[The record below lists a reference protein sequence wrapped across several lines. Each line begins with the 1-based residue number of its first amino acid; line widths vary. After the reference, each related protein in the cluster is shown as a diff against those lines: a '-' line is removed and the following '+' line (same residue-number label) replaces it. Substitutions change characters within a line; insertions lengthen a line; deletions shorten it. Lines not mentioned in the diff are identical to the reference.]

1 MSKRSHCATCTCSS
15 IGPPDGEHA
24 CPGCGSLH
32 TVYTVWVHHNDDA
45 PRWWLIAGPKA
56 DPVPVDF
63 CPACGFKLT
72 EPCGVGGCGTCLE
85 MRPLY
90 CNPHGAVARC
100 VPCRRLDDANEV
112 LSKHALAALE
122 AAEPRQL

>member
-1 MSKRSHCATCTCSS
+1 MPRHRRHCATCTCAS

-24 CPGCGSLH
+24 CPGCGSLQ
-32 TVYTVWVHHNDDA
+32 TVYTVWTHHNEDA

-56 DPVPVDF
+56 DPVPVSY

-72 EPCGVGGCGTCLE
+72 EPVGLGACGTCNQL
-85 MRPLY
+85 RPLY
-90 CNPHGAVARC
+90 YGEPVPRC
-100 VPCRRLDDANEV
+100 APCRRLDDANDV
-112 LSKHALAALE
+112 LSRQALSLLE